1 MSPFCHPAKK
11 WQIMQVCVYLQYDAS
26 QILNHKTE
34 MRMNVKLIQ
43 LMLLSSLVASPA
55 MAQSLDRTMQGQPD
69 QTPIKGK
76 ISEKES
82 QPSIKLTPS
91 SKYNI
96 TQKDVFNHLKNSNS
110 FTASI
115 NQACAQKKKNTEHI
129 AAQMNVADSLILYGL
144 NYSDGTWQTLSPL
157 ESKVY
162 SFQAAPVVN
171 YMAESS
177 SNVPSPM
184 AAFYAKGK
192 FYLLYSGFNDEGAT
206 DTYITKYDAETWKE
220 LSTDTLAKNDPT
232 MEMYLR
238 QVAVYDPTTDKAYT
252 MSWGDGKPLIS
263 IDLNTMETKSIGQVN
278 QFIQTL
284 FVDKTGQLY
293 GIAFNDKKLY
303 KINKENGTPT
313 EVGELDIPYS
323 LTADPMSATCDPAT
337 GKIYWVGV
345 NNNSKES
352 ALYTIDTNTAH
363 VNKIVDLPGD
373 EHFLGLY
380 VPYTEPKAPGAPTGI
395 SYADGKLNFTVPTKT
410 YTSEEELTG
419 ELTALISVDGGT
431 ATEVKVSAGE
441 KVAYGLNIADGNH
454 VIRLALE
461 NSAGKSP
468 ERRLTTFVGQDV
480 PSAVTDLS
488 LSIDDGKTVVLTWN
502 APTTSANGGPV
513 DDSSINYKVVRY
525 PDETV
530 VAEGLK
536 ETSFTESVPEA
547 HARYYYTVTACSG
560 NLAGETAT
568 SNKVTAGSTWFTPYV
583 ETFDTQADFDSFKV
597 IDANSDNATWTFMLP
612 SGDESGYAYLIGNG
626 TADVDTGIY
635 DGNGNDDYL
644 ISPSISLKKNTDYRL
659 TFDTY
664 DQWMTTEHMSI
675 LLGNKQE
682 VTGNE
687 TTIAS
692 LDIQYDKN
700 KYEVMFNVPED
711 GLYNLFF
718 HGDSP
723 AQSVNISMDNISLDV
738 YSTYQG
744 PDCVTDVK
752 VEAGEKGALS
762 NTLTFTAPTKTYK
775 GDALSDISY
784 INVYRNG
791 SNKPA
796 HVFEAPKAGETLT
809 WTDTDVEQGSVTYRI
824 VPFNVMGQGKESI
837 ITNWVGL
844 DMPANVTNLSVKMNS
859 DNKAVLT
866 WDKVTETGL
875 HGGYVDPDDV
885 QYVLCR
891 YNQYNYMN
899 PWEPVTDYTKDLTL
913 TDETF
918 APLYGAQQQYVDY
931 LLVAVNDAGAS
942 DGTGTGIVLGEP
954 YERPYIESFAGGFAS
969 KDPWTLS
976 ASSYNYAWN
985 MSTGSGIAV
994 KPYDGDEGML
1004 QFTYLTDESNTQ
1016 VLMGPRISLNGSNAP
1031 ELSFFMYHG
1040 FEAEPEDLTLKVYTN
1055 YDDEG
1060 WENTANVAYNNGAS
1074 GWLRYSIPLR
1084 SDADNVQIAFGAYAA
1099 DASASI
1105 YVDDINIDES
1115 VENDLA
1121 VSAISIDNKRVE
1133 AGESTTVNATVANYG
1148 VNDAEGYKVMLLR
1161 DGQVVETKQGESL
1174 KQNATTTVSFDVN
1187 TTKADAAATYIY
1199 RAAVEYEPDVNA
1211 ANDSSTTVRMYVHG
1225 SNLPVAENLT
1235 GSASGK
1241 SITLS
1246 WEKPAKSEIPD
1257 NVTDGFDEY
1266 ESFIIDGIGDW
1277 KTYDGDGTPT
1287 VYFGGPTIPHTFEAK
1302 AWQVWAPEEAGFSLD
1317 KFEVLTPHSG
1327 DKYLT
1332 CWAASDGISSTL
1344 PNDDWLISSDVIG
1357 GTDVS
1362 FYYRMPNEGSDP
1374 QVFEMMYS
1382 TTDQDPESFKAFDRD
1397 SIVSGTD
1404 WVHFEYTLPV
1414 DAKYFAIRS
1423 CSSGSYT
1430 VALLDDITYTP
1441 LYGSTTPVTLTGYN
1455 VYRDNQLIANNVPGE
1470 TYTDTEAGDGE
1481 HVYNVTAVWEEGES
1495 NYSNSYECSIST
1507 GIDGTTAQNGVTVG
1521 TVKHAIVVSGA
1532 AGKTIRVYTLA
1543 GQQLFGGK
1551 SDSAVTTISM
1561 QTGVYLVKV
1570 ENETFK
1576 VIVK

>member
-1 MSPFCHPAKK
+1 
-11 WQIMQVCVYLQYDAS
+11 
-26 QILNHKTE
+26 
-34 MRMNVKLIQ
+34 MRMDVKLIQ
-43 LMLLSSLVASPA
+43 LILLSSLVSTPT
-55 MAQSLDRTMQGQPD
+55 MAQSLDRTILK
-69 QTPIKGK
+69 QTTDSVLTQRTTGAKTNAMITLN
-76 ISEKES
+76 
-82 QPSIKLTPS
+82 PSNRFNVTPQEV
-91 SKYNI
+91 Y
-96 TQKDVFNHLKNSNS
+96 NHLKGAHN
-110 FTASI
+110 FTNSI
-115 NQACAQKKKNTEHI
+115 NKVRARKKDIARI
-129 AAQMNVADSLILYGL
+129 AAPMNVADSLILYGL
-144 NYSDGTWQTLSPL
+144 NYLDGTWQTLSKL
-157 ESKVY
+157 EGKVY

-171 YMAESS
+171 YMKESS
-177 SNVPSPM
+177 IDMSNPSIA

-192 FYLLYSGFNDEGAT
+192 FYLLNSDLNEESM
-206 DTYITKYDAETWKE
+206 TKSSIVTYDAATWKE
-220 LSTDTLAKNDPT
+220 LDSIVVTENDPT
-232 MEMYLR
+232 MDLYFR
-238 QVAVYDPTTDKAYT
+238 QVATYDPTTDMAYSV
-252 MSWGDGKPLIS
+252 SWGDGKPLLS
-263 IDLNTMETKSIGQVN
+263 INPNTLEVKTIGKVDK
-278 QFIQTL
+278 FIQTL
-284 FVDKTGQLY
+284 FVDKTGQLF
-293 GIAFNDKKLY
+293 GIAFSDKMMY
-303 KINKENGTPT
+303 KIDKTTGATTEIGKVDTPY
-313 EVGELDIPYS
+313 D
-323 LTADPMSATCDPAT
+323 LTADPMSAVCDPVS

-345 NNNSKES
+345 NSNTKES
-352 ALYTIDTNTAH
+352 ALYTIDPTTAH
-363 VNKIVDLPGD
+363 VSKIVDLPGN

-380 VPYTEPKAPGAPTGI
+380 IPYTEATAPAAPTGI
-395 SYADGKLNFTVPTKT
+395 YYADGKLNFTAPSKT
-410 YTSEEELTG
+410 YTTGENLSG
-419 ELTALISVDGGT
+419 ELTAFITVDNNDT
-431 ATEVKVSAGE
+431 IEKTVAVGE
-441 KVAYGLNIADGNH
+441 KASFDLGLTDGSH
-454 VIRLALE
+454 VITIVLSNE
-461 NSAGKSP
+461 AGKSP

-530 VAEGLK
+530 VADGLK

-547 HARYYYTVTACSG
+547 HARYYYTVTAYSD
-560 NLAGETAT
+560 NLEGGTAT

-597 IDANSDNATWTFMLP
+597 IDANNDGATWSLMLP
-612 SGDESGYAYLIGNG
+612 YGDESGYAYLMGNG
-626 TADVDTGIY
+626 IGDVDTGIY
-635 DGNGNDDYL
+635 DGNGDDDYL
-644 ISPSISLKKNTDYRL
+644 ISPQISLKKGAEYRL
-659 TFDTY
+659 TFETSP
-664 DQWMTTEHMSI
+664 DQWLTLEHMSV
-675 LLGNKQE
+675 LLGKKQD
-682 VTGNE
+682 VVGNE
-687 TTIAS
+687 TELAS
-692 LDIQYDKN
+692 LDIPYDKN
-700 KYEVMFNVPED
+700 YYDIRFSVPED
-711 GLYNLFF
+711 GLYHLLF

-723 AQSVNISMDNISLDV
+723 AESVNLGMDNVSIDV
-738 YSTYQG
+738 YSTFQG
-744 PDCVTDVK
+744 PSCVTDVK

-762 NTLTFTAPTKTYK
+762 NTLTFTTPTKTYK
-775 GDALSDISY
+775 GDALSNISY

-809 WTDTDVEQGSVTYRI
+809 WMDTDVEQGSVTYRI
-824 VPFNVMGQGKESI
+824 VPFNAEGQGEEALIS
-837 ITNWVGL
+837 NWVGL
-844 DMPANVTNLSVKMNS
+844 DMPANVTNLKVKMNS

-866 WDKVTETGL
+866 WDKATEKGL
-875 HGGYVDPDDV
+875 HGGYVNPDDV

-891 YNQYNYMN
+891 FNQYNWTD
-899 PWEPVTDYTKDLTL
+899 PWEPVTAYTKDLTL
-913 TDETF
+913 TDEAF
-918 APLYGAQQQYVDY
+918 EPLYGAQQQYVDY

-954 YERPYIESFAGGFAS
+954 YERPYNESFAGGLSS

-976 ASSYNYAWN
+976 SSTYYYAWS
-985 MSTGSGIAV
+985 MITGSGIAV

-1004 QFTYLTDESNTQ
+1004 QFSLIDDDSNSQ
-1016 VLMGPRISLNGSNAP
+1016 VLMGPRISLTESKAP

-1199 RAAVEYEPDVNA
+1199 RAAVDYEPDVNA

-1235 GSASGK
+1235 GIASGK

-1287 VYFGGPTIPHTFEAK
+1287 VYFSGPMIPYAYEAK

-1332 CWAASDGISSTL
+1332 CWAASDGISTTL